1 MRTTSRFLSGRRG
14 ALMPAALSGLL
25 ALAGCA
31 GGGGGGGIPDNTPPV
46 AFTYPA
52 SLADATPT
60 DNVDG
65 FISPYALNTTTTQ
78 LDFVQTTVFGTSS
91 ATGTLTITIGDLSLP
106 PPAGTLIEPGFV
118 VKFNPSDP
126 LHQSMLLPNSDNP
139 LGTLSTLNPVC
150 ADCLR
155 TVTVQATRLDGVTA
169 AGDVT
174 FTYLDPTLS
183 GLKYSTLGLWSKL
196 ATGSPVTWPEVGGA
210 FSAGVL
216 TRGIDLPTIGQATY
230 NGYFIGRY
238 ATSVAIGGVP
248 VGGTYLVGAN
258 AQAVAD
264 FSATP
269 TGGVTF
275 TTSHTQISGGGL
287 LAPVA
292 ESRLDLTSTL
302 MPISRSSSTSNSF
315 AGAVG
320 TASTGFFPN
329 TPGQIVGGFYGPPTG
344 TTPPPEAGGSLTVS
358 NSNQSMVGSFAVI
371 KTP

>member
-1 MRTTSRFLSGRRG
+1 L
-14 ALMPAALSGLL
+14 GLL
-25 ALAGCA
+25 ILGGC
-31 GGGGGGGIPDNTPPV
+31 GGGGGGGGGNPDGIAPV
-46 AFTYPA
+46 AFVYPP
-52 SLADATPT
+52 SLAQATPT

-65 FISPYALNTTTTQ
+65 FISPFALNATTTQ
-78 LDFVQTTVFGTSS
+78 LDFVQTAVFSTSS
-91 ATGTLTITIGDLSLP
+91 STGILTIRVGDLSVP
-106 PPAGTLIEPGFV
+106 PPVGTLVEAGFIV
-118 VKFNPSDP
+118 NFDPSDR
-126 LHQSMLLPNSDNP
+126 LQKSTLLPNSDNP
-139 LGTLSTLNPVC
+139 LGTLTTLNPVC

-155 TVTVQATRLDGVTA
+155 TVTLQATRLDGVTPT
-169 AGDVT
+169 GDVT
-174 FTYLDPTLS
+174 LTYLDPTLS
-183 GLKYSTLGLWSKL
+183 GLKYSTLGIWSKV
-196 ATGSPVTWPEVGGA
+196 ATGSPTTWPEVGGA

-216 TRGIDLPTIGQATY
+216 TRGIDLPTTGHATY

-238 ATSVAIGGVP
+238 ATSVAITPGVP

-258 AQAVAD
+258 AQAFAD

-275 TTSHTQISGGGL
+275 TTSNTQISGGGL

-292 ESRLDLTSTL
+292 ESRLNLTSTL
-302 MPISRSSSTSNSF
+302 MPISRTSSTSNSF